1 MYAAEKEKEIDS
13 VLTQMN
19 SCFTLLL
26 PRLDQPDIYFSPGQS
41 TTSASGT
48 LPMDGDYGS
57 DSDEE
62 SESEWVDVS
71 DNENEEEEDLSS
83 VSLRSGDDLQTHGI
97 PSRAYS
103 VTVEL
108 SRSGRVAVEETED
121 NSSILSTLRDCVRII
136 KQQFLP
142 FVRKQIEVSIVDSK
156 CIKHAC
162 MCAHVVYI

>member
-1 MYAAEKEKEIDS
+1 ME
-13 VLTQMN
+13 
-19 SCFTLLL
+19 
-26 PRLDQPDIYFSPGQS
+26 
-41 TTSASGT
+41 
-48 LPMDGDYGS
+48 GDYGS

-71 DNENEEEEDLSS
+71 DNENEEEDLSS

-108 SRSGRVAVEETED
+108 SRSGQVAVEETED

-142 FVRKQIEVSIVDSK
+142 FVRKQIEVSSIVRRF
-156 CIKHAC
+156 
-162 MCAHVVYI
+162 

>member
-1 MYAAEKEKEIDS
+1 MYVHTYVYPAEKEKEIDS

-41 TTSASGT
+41 TTSATGT
-48 LPMDGDYGS
+48 LPMEGDYGS

-71 DNENEEEEDLSS
+71 DNESEEEDLSS
-83 VSLRSGDDLQTHGI
+83 VTLRSGDDLQTHGI

-108 SRSGRVAVEETED
+108 SRSGQVAVEETED

-142 FVRKQIEVSIVDSK
+142 FVRKQIEVSSIVRRF
-156 CIKHAC
+156 
-162 MCAHVVYI
+162 